1 MTKKMNRFR
10 ALLLD
15 NKILLIVVIGM
26 CLAVFLTA
34 WRASLRC
41 ATGSIRTAYDAYWEY
56 WEGTDMTAK
65 GVLTNDYGTYLFD
78 EDNRTLLAGPFAG
91 IAAEDFEFTGTIAR
105 FETADGKIGFIDE
118 SGREVISAFYTS
130 ATGFS
135 EGHSVVTDEDGNR
148 YEIDAYAQREPL

>member
-10 ALLLD
+10 DLLLD

-56 WEGTDMTAK
+56 
-65 GVLTNDYGTYLFD
+65 
-78 EDNRTLLAGPFAG
+78 
-91 IAAEDFEFTGTIAR
+91 
-105 FETADGKIGFIDE
+105 
-118 SGREVISAFYTS
+118 
-130 ATGFS
+130 
-135 EGHSVVTDEDGNR
+135 
-148 YEIDAYAQREPL
+148 

>member
-10 ALLLD
+10 DLLLD

-34 WRASLRC
+34 WRALLRC

-91 IAAEDFEFTGTIAR
+91 IAACALQRPYREDRRSGIGLGT
-105 FETADGKIGFIDE
+105 
-118 SGREVISAFYTS
+118 GRERLRLDQ
-130 ATGFS
+130 
-135 EGHSVVTDEDGNR
+135 ERDGR
-148 YEIDAYAQREPL
+148 